1 MYTEPIPHVVSKE
14 VPPLSEAPAF
24 LKTIAAPAVVD
35 SSVASGTDRGVSESV
50 AEVPAPAAPSADPY
64 EHIRDFFTV
73 AADEPAWYKDL
84 RDNMMEMFR
93 DTFTDN
99 EGEAVAVPDIKQP
112 RIGYGPLGQQQFPEA
127 CSACETALGPQGEP
141 IFRFNENH
149 DEKGQ
154 FTSGVTAVAEQGG
167 HAGGGVSSEEELARP
182 GKHYIVDK
190 HGRVSYH
197 GKSFAPEETPPG
209 GAHVT
214 VKPNG
219 DFQVNAGTLTESM
232 KSSLAK
238 AVLRA

>member
-1 MYTEPIPHVVSKE
+1 MRTLCEHCLRVFDSDQR
-14 VPPLSEAPAF
+14 S
-24 LKTIAAPAVVD
+24 IAAGGAGTHDFLDDPEHPTAPVKKPVD
-35 SSVASGTDRGVSESV
+35 SSVAGGTDTGLTEREQIIEEF
-50 AEVPAPAAPSADPY
+50 AEMPQ
-64 EHIRDFFTV
+64 
-73 AADEPAWYKDL
+73 
-84 RDNMMEMFR
+84 
-93 DTFTDN
+93 
-99 EGEAVAVPDIKQP
+99 AVPQSEWK
-112 RIGYGPLGQQQFPEA
+112 RLGIGYGPLSGQVFPEA
-127 CSACETALGPQGEP
+127 CAFELSEIGPQGEP
-141 IFRFNENH
+141 VYEPREPRFNENH
-149 DEKGQ
+149 DENGQ

-197 GKSFAPEETPPG
+197 GKSFAPEETPLG